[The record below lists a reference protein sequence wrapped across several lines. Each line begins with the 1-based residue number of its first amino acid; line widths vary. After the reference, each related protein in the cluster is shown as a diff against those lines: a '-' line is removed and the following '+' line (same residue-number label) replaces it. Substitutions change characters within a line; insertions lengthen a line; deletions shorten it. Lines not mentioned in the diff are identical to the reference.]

1 MAETRK
7 QYTEQQ
13 YYAQHQ
19 SDSGNIPSD
28 FKGLGYYS
36 RTSLEDII
44 NNFMVQLLGEVNP
57 RLCDGSMMR
66 WLKVI
71 S

>member
-7 QYTEQQ
+7 QYTGQQ

-28 FKGLGYYS
+28 FKG
-36 RTSLEDII
+36 
-44 NNFMVQLLGEVNP
+44 
-57 RLCDGSMMR
+57 
-66 WLKVI
+66 
-71 S
+71 